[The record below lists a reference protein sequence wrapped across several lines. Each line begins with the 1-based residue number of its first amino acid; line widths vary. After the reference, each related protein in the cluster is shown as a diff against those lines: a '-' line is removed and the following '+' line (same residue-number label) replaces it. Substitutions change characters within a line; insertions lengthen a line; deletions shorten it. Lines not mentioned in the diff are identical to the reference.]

1 MNTLDRE
8 KFTQSSDITETK
20 HREAAL
26 QGIETKFWIRY
37 GGTEF
42 LYKIDDEH
50 MFGFAELFYSHI
62 CNKLEINCV
71 NVYPAHDKKE
81 NTKGVI
87 VESFVSKHKTNV
99 SLKSFL
105 HDYMRQHYMGIE
117 GYYTYD
123 DFTRLLGKLQKKEG
137 FVIAKGFLADVRK
150 MIFLDFLFGNEDR
163 HLSNVEVYLEKN
175 VFGKTRVSLAPLF
188 DNGMSLGLRQVAR
201 GHWTYDEFRYLSV
214 PCFAFY
220 EEDPKMRYA
229 EPIEKFAYSYAKQL
243 EKDPELQQ
251 LYEQIKSLDLR
262 QELEYVSRVSG
273 YNLSDYYIDFMTKF
287 LEYRFDL
294 LEHIAEKDFSECG
307 PDYGEEDEYYELDD
321 EDYEQFEFLRE

>member
-8 KFTQSSDITETK
+8 KFTQSSDLTETRN
-20 HREAAL
+20 REASML
-26 QGIETKFWIRY
+26 GIEKKFWIRY
-37 GGTEF
+37 DDTDF
-42 LYKIDDEH
+42 LYKVDDEY
-50 MFGFAELFYSHI
+50 MFGFGELFFSHI

-81 NTKGVI
+81 DTKGVI
-87 VESFVSKHKTNV
+87 VESFVTKRKTNM

-105 HDYMRQHYMGIE
+105 RDCMCQHYMEFE

-163 HLSNVEVYLEKN
+163 HLNNVEVYLEKN

-220 EEDPKMRYA
+220 EENPKMKYA
-229 EPIEKFAYSYAKQL
+229 EPIEKFAYCYAKQL
-243 EKDPELQQ
+243 EKDPELAE
-251 LYEQIKSLDLR
+251 LYEKIKTLDLR

-294 LEHIAEKDFSECG
+294 LEHIAEKDFSGGNVEY
-307 PDYGEEDEYYELDD
+307 DEEKENFEDEDKLFEMYGIEL
-321 EDYEQFEFLRE
+321 